1 MDFLLL
7 AHVVLA
13 VLLLISG
20 VAKLRDRDATADAFE
35 ALRLPSWLVG
45 AGAPLLLPVA
55 ELVLAALLVLGRG
68 WLLTAAT
75 VAVLVLMLAYTVVIA
90 RALGFDEPVRCG
102 CFGALGSG
110 DVTRATL
117 VRNVLLVALAALSV
131 AGAVWGVAT
140 WGQPATSWGWVL
152 VALLSAAAV
161 ALSLGGG
168 AAPASPGSMEWIQ
181 GASLIDESNGQTV
194 RVRELA
200 GAHGGVALLFV
211 LPGCGGCRRALAELP
226 RLRAANPERF
236 VVPVIPGWASIDEE
250 LAAVPDLHRDPGS
263 NVAAALGMVYAPSAL
278 VVDASGRP
286 VGEFHTG
293 GPAVQQLFELGMDAE
308 PHEPEPAPADDPAA
322 AVPET
327 VEEDELDYVRSP
339 IPDGV
344 VLDPDGAPSTLRQL
358 AGEKA
363 QLLVAVDCLC
373 PPARMA
379 MDSVVGWQEKL
390 PMLDVRLV
398 LPFRMQPGRLTP
410 EQERLALY
418 DHGGLA
424 TRSLGATGQVAA
436 VLLGA
441 DGMLAGGPVHGID
454 EVRGFVDDI
463 ADEIAAASAV

>member
-35 ALRLPSWLVG
+35 ALRLPSWLAG

-75 VAVLVLMLAYTVVIA
+75 AAVLVLMLAYTVVIA

-117 VRNVLLVALAALSV
+117 VRNALLVALAALSV
-131 AGAVWGVAT
+131 AGAVWGVVT

-168 AAPASPGSMEWIQ
+168 AAPASAGSMEWIQ

-211 LPGCGGCRRALAELP
+211 LPG
-226 RLRAANPERF
+226 
-236 VVPVIPGWASIDEE
+236 
-250 LAAVPDLHRDPGS
+250 
-263 NVAAALGMVYAPSAL
+263 
-278 VVDASGRP
+278 
-286 VGEFHTG
+286 
-293 GPAVQQLFELGMDAE
+293 
-308 PHEPEPAPADDPAA
+308 
-322 AVPET
+322 
-327 VEEDELDYVRSP
+327 
-339 IPDGV
+339 
-344 VLDPDGAPSTLRQL
+344 
-358 AGEKA
+358 EKA

-373 PPARMA
+373 SPARMA

-441 DGMLAGGPVHGID
+441 DGMLAGGPVHGIE

-463 ADEIAAASAV
+463 ADEIAASAV